1 LAINAVDDPATV
13 AARNGGGCPVMHHDF
28 APSRPMGKHW
38 ELAKELRET
47 CPHFYNTYEKG
58 GYWVFT
64 RYDAVRDIYKQA
76 DIFSS
81 ASITPWEP
89 DPIYRLVPTQIDA
102 PDHIKYRRILNPWFS
117 PKSMDSAE
125 PLIRAICREYVDQIA
140 AKGSCDFIEEFALH
154 FPTSAFLSVIGVD
167 VSETDRFVGWVDA
180 FFAGFSGDPA
190 GLEPMANALAEM
202 REYWIAALDERRGK
216 PEIPGDLASHLL
228 HVKYDDERPLTDDE
242 MLDMLTVLVL
252 AGLDT
257 TRGELGYMFHHL
269 ALNPEDRRRLIAEP
283 EIIPLAVE
291 ETLRYYTIV
300 FGDGRKVAKDVD
312 DFYGVK
318 LKKGDMVYGLVSAAN
333 RDPDAWERADEFV
346 IDRKRNNHMGFANGP
361 HRCLGMHLA
370 RREMQVAVEEWL
382 RVIPDF
388 ELVTQEGLLERGGG
402 SMMSLNQLALRWDR
416 AS

>member
-1 LAINAVDDPATV
+1 LANPVTAPVETAERDL
-13 AARNGGGCPVMHHDF
+13 GGCPVVHLDVTK
-28 APSRPMGKHW
+28 PRPYGAHW
-38 ELAKELRET
+38 ELAKDLRET
-47 CPHFYNTYEKG
+47 CPHFWTDYEGGG

-64 RYDAVRDIYKQA
+64 QHDAVRDIYKTPEV
-76 DIFSS
+76 FSS
-81 ASITPWEP
+81 ESFTPWEP
-89 DPIYRLVPTQIDA
+89 NPVYRFVPTQIDA

-117 PKSMDSAE
+117 PKSMDGAE
-125 PLIRAICREYVDQIA
+125 DMIRSICREYIEPLA
-140 AKGSCDFIEEFALH
+140 SKGGCEFIGDFALH
-154 FPTSAFLSVIGVD
+154 FPTAAFLNVIGVP
-167 VSETDRFVGWVDA
+167 VSETERFVAWVDD
-180 FFAGFSGDPA
+180 FFDGLGGDPEA
-190 GLEPMANALAEM
+190 LAPMAKALE
-202 REYWIAALDERRGK
+202 EIQGYWVAALDERRGK

-228 HVKYDDERPLTDDE
+228 HSTFGDERPLTDQE

-257 TRGELGYMFHHL
+257 TRAELGYMFHHL
-269 ALNPEDRRRLIAEP
+269 ARHPEDRRRLIDEP

-300 FGDGRKVAKDVD
+300 FGDGRKVTRDIE
-312 DFYGVK
+312 FHGVE

-333 RDPDAWERADEFV
+333 RDPSAWERAEEFV

-370 RREMQVAVEEWL
+370 RREMQIAVEEWL

-388 ELVTQEGLLERGGG
+388 ELATDEQLFERGGG
-402 SMMSLNQLALRWDR
+402 SLMALSTLPLRWEP